1 MIVKVIESSEVS
13 SRATVTVLFGALFVY
28 SSGMSWFDPSAWVPD
43 VMGQPTATNDG
54 AVAVVTA
61 KPPRTRKDSDKKGS
75 CTGVC
80 GPRRNIIS

>member
-1 MIVKVIESSEVS
+1 MS
-13 SRATVTVLFGALFVY
+13 SRATTFILGALFVR

-43 VMGQPTATNDG
+43 VMGQPSATNDG

-75 CTGVC
+75 CPGVC
-80 GPRRNIIS
+80 GPRRNTNS

>member
-1 MIVKVIESSEVS
+1 
-13 SRATVTVLFGALFVY
+13 
-28 SSGMSWFDPSAWVPD
+28 MSWFDPSAWVPD

-54 AVAVVTA
+54 AVSVVTA

-80 GPRRNIIS
+80 GPLS